1 MVAQRLLRSAVHS
14 VTRHVRH
21 TSVSAGDGAHGAV
34 KQEPGAGGDVAEEM
48 RLLLQAIACP
58 VTKKPLRYDSA
69 RQVWSNFPSTSPLFP
84 PTLFCVEG
92 ADSPFVAPDLTERA
106 PSALHPSFPPPWS
119 TTQSLI
125 PSWPAPQLTFP
136 QRTTAQAAT
145 DLPAS
150 IDWLSKRS
158 CVLSK

>member
-1 MVAQRLLRSAVHS
+1 MSVVAQRLLRSAVHS

-69 RQVWSNFPSTSPLFP
+69 RQVLVSDAASLAFPIVNGIPNLK
-84 PTLFCVEG
+84 
-92 ADSPFVAPDLTERA
+92 PDAGVPENS
-106 PSALHPSFPPPWS
+106 SAS
-119 TTQSLI
+119 
-125 PSWPAPQLTFP
+125 
-136 QRTTAQAAT
+136 
-145 DLPAS
+145 
-150 IDWLSKRS
+150 
-158 CVLSK
+158 